1 MRKVLVICSLS
12 RVRKSEF
19 PEIMNAILTII
30 EKYDPVALKIVGMY
44 NLLLELK
51 PLLNLLAV
59 EYDGYPISKDFVAQR
74 MQRNNLLRSILSQL
88 SSIENAAIAS
98 TAQQAD
104 LAVPY
109 LRSYLNGIT
118 KQSFSVKT
126 GRVNQLLTD
135 LEGNEPMTAALNVLG
150 LTVYID
156 ELKTFQ
162 QSMNLVENQRRETL
176 SVSLKNNN
184 VNAKEAI
191 TNAISNLLDSIELA
205 RVEHTE
211 LDYMPLIN
219 ELNVLL
225 TSKQS
230 MIKSRITRRKNSE
243 ANKTT
248 TAASSTTTTA
258 TAI

>member
-1 MRKVLVICSLS
+1 MKKVLVICSLS

-19 PEIMNAILTII
+19 PEIMNAILVIV
-30 EKYDPVALKIVGMY
+30 EKFDPVALFIVGMY

-51 PLLNLLAV
+51 PLLKMLTV
-59 EYDGYPISKDFVAQR
+59 KYDGYPNSKVYVAQR
-74 MQRNNLLRSILSQL
+74 KKRNKLL
-88 SSIENAAIAS
+88 SSILRQLTAIEDAEVAS
-98 TAQQAD
+98 TAVQAG

-109 LRSYLNGIT
+109 LRGYLKGIT
-118 KQSFSVKT
+118 KDNATAKA
-126 GRVNQLLTD
+126 GRINHLLLD
-135 LEGNEPMTAALNVLG
+135 LEDNDSMKTALNSLG
-150 LTVYID
+150 LTAYID
-156 ELKTFQ
+156 ELKTYQ
-162 QSMNLVENQRRETL
+162 QNLNQADITRREAL
-176 SVSLKNNN
+176 SVHSEFNYSQ
-184 VNAKEAI
+184 AKVEI

-205 RVEHTE
+205 KVEHKE

-230 MIKSRITRRKNSE
+230 MIKSRTTRSKNSI